1 MKRTVSRSK
10 QFMGFLYGLAAGLA
24 FAVFAWGID
33 AIKLT
38 AAHGAYSF
46 VKFIPGLFICTL
58 SGALVGW
65 LTALVEKPL
74 LGIVLWISNA
84 LLYSWL
90 VFWLPIRSAPAIIK
104 IFDTILGE
112 YLQYPFYKSLNQTL
126 WFGFATIAL
135 VAFIFGLLENILID
149 QAIFSTG
156 NVVKAVPLIM
166 VALAFSLV
174 GSSSDSLLNKNL
186 REPLITVD
194 RLIDFAVENIDSE
207 VDPEVARAMHLGS
220 VKTIKH
226 LLPLERT
233 LILSNFDEAIGQV
246 DVLVNFYGKWVKC
259 TTIYNQVT
267 FCKQFM
273 YNVQDMVS
281 YVDTHPR
288 VSMRGGF

>member
-1 MKRTVSRSK
+1 MKHTVSRSK
-10 QFMGFLYGLAAGLA
+10 QVMGLMYGCAAGLA
-24 FAVFAWGID
+24 FAIFGWGVD
-33 AIKLT
+33 AFQLL
-38 AAHGAYSF
+38 AAHGAYAF
-46 VKFIPGLFICTL
+46 VKFIPGLLLCTVT
-58 SGALVGW
+58 GTLVGW
-65 LTALVEKPL
+65 LTALIQKPL
-74 LGIVLWISNA
+74 IGILLWISNA
-84 LLYSWL
+84 LLYAWL
-90 VFWLPIRSAPAIIK
+90 VFWLPIRSTPAIIK
-104 IFDTILGE
+104 IFDSILGE

-135 VAFIFGLLENILID
+135 VAIIFGLLENILID
-149 QAIFSTG
+149 QAIFSSG
-156 NVVKAVPLIM
+156 KIAKLVPLIM
-166 VALAFSLV
+166 VAVAFSLV

-194 RLIDFAVENIDSE
+194 NLIDFAVDNLDND
-207 VDPEVARAMHLGS
+207 VDPALARAMHLNS
-220 VKTIKH
+220 VKTIRH

-281 YVDTHPR
+281 YVDSHPLAYL
-288 VSMRGGF
+288 RGGF